1 MRQLPALGQCAPGVS
16 AVYANASNDLLTDNP
31 LEIDLP
37 VVTKTNRPAPAG
49 TANVP
54 LATLLVKTDNSS
66 TLEKVRTMLT
76 LFDATLPLGNAGGLT
91 AWQMGDLEPETF
103 GEVAQIRNNDMT
115 NAETVALALVGL
127 TLFVAACSLAV
138 TAAGSI
144 VERKRPFTLL
154 RLSGTS
160 GPTLYRVVLLES
172 LLPLVTA
179 SLVAAATG
187 LGVAIP
193 LVKALPK
200 LRNESG
206 LALPGP
212 GYYTAMALGLVF
224 ALAVISS
231 TLPLLARVTQ
241 PNNAR
246 FE

>member
-1 MRQLPALGQCAPGVS
+1 M
-16 AVYANASNDLLTDNP
+16 
-31 LEIDLP
+31 
-37 VVTKTNRPAPAG
+37 TKTNRPAAAS
-49 TANVP
+49 TANIP
-54 LATLLVKTDNSS
+54 LATLLVKTNNSS

-115 NAETVALALVGL
+115 NAETVALALVAL

-212 GYYTAMALGLVF
+212 VYYTAMALGLVF

>member
-1 MRQLPALGQCAPGVS
+1 M
-16 AVYANASNDLLTDNP
+16 
-31 LEIDLP
+31 
-37 VVTKTNRPAPAG
+37 TKTNRPAPA
-49 TANVP
+49 TAHIP
-54 LATLLVKTDNSS
+54 LATLLVKTNNSI
-66 TLEKVRTMLT
+66 TLEKVRMVLT

-103 GEVAQIRNNDMT
+103 GEVAQIRNTDMT

-127 TLFVAACSLAV
+127 TLFVAAYSLAV

-144 VERKRPFTLL
+144 VERKRPFVLL

-179 SLVAAATG
+179 SLVAVATG
-187 LGVAIP
+187 WGVAIP
-193 LVKALPK
+193 FVKALPK
-200 LRNESG
+200 LRNEPG
-206 LALPGP
+206 LAVPGP
-212 GYYTAMALGLVF
+212 VYYIAMALGLVF

-231 TLPLLARVTQ
+231 TLPLLGRVTQ